1 MARDLQEIADDLR
14 ELLDGQPESSG
25 AFLLLLEAFEA
36 GGYEALKV
44 IEKIGENV
52 GKAET
57 E

>member
-1 MARDLQEIADDLR
+1 MARDLKEIADDLR

-25 AFLLLLEAFEA
+25 AFLLLLEAYGA
-36 GGYEALKV
+36 GSDRALEI

-52 GKAET
+52 GKAEA